1 MLTMFRSN
9 TPRALAQ
16 RELDDAQ
23 RSLLEAH
30 TGLEYATAQ
39 VAYNTARVSRL
50 KETLR
55 TMDAEYKQ
63 ARFPPPPPRPPVD
76 TGVLA

>member
-1 MLTMFRSN
+1 MFRSN

-50 KETLR
+50 KETIR

-63 ARFPPPPPRPPVD
+63 AGLPPPPPRPPAEK
-76 TGVLA
+76 GALA